1 MKVTKESKAYDAIAN
16 NPPPKFVKEA
26 EKTGVNLSSILRK
39 ANLEGKDSKVAL

>member
-26 EKTGVNLSSILRK
+26 EKTGVQVSVFGCFPTIPVIWPDL
-39 ANLEGKDSKVAL
+39 D